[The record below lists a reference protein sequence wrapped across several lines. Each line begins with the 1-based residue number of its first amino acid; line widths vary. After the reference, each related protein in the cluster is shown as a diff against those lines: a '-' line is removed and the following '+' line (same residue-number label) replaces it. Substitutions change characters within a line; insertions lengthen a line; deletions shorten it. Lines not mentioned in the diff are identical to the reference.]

1 MPADFDAALRA
12 HLRAIADR
20 DLAADE
26 AGGQTLEARNLVGL
40 TFVVAAGDWLLVHDQ
55 NTPERPAG

>member
-12 HLRAIADR
+12 HLRAIAD
-20 DLAADE
+20 
-26 AGGQTLEARNLVGL
+26 
-40 TFVVAAGDWLLVHDQ
+40 WLLVHDR

>member
-12 HLRAIADR
+12 HLRAI
-20 DLAADE
+20 
-26 AGGQTLEARNLVGL
+26 
-40 TFVVAAGDWLLVHDQ
+40 DWLLVHDQ